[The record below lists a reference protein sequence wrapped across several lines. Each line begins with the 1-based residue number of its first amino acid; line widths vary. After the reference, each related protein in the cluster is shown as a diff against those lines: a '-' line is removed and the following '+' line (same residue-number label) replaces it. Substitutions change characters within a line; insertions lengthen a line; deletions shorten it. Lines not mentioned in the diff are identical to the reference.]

1 MITIKT
7 PEEIEI
13 LKEGG
18 KILASVLNNVSEKVK
33 TGVSAKELDDLAFKL
48 IKKAGGEPAF
58 LDYRPWGSKKNYPAS
73 LCVSVNSEIVH
84 GVPSEDKILKDG
96 DIVSLDLGLEY
107 KKLFTDMA
115 VTVGVGDVSSEA
127 QKILDTTKKSLEV
140 GIAEIKEG
148 NTFGDY
154 GFAVQNFAEKNGFN
168 VVKPLVGHGVG
179 YAVHEDPD
187 IPNWGKKGR
196 GPKFKEGMVLAL
208 EPMLCEGSGDV
219 ELDDD
224 EWTYKTKD
232 GLLSA
237 HFEHTI
243 VVEKGG
249 CRVLTRHL

>member
-1 MITIKT
+1 M
-7 PEEIEI
+7 
-13 LKEGG
+13 
-18 KILASVLNNVSEKVK
+18 
-33 TGVSAKELDDLAFKL
+33 
-48 IKKAGGEPAF
+48 
-58 LDYRPWGSKKNYPAS
+58 
-73 LCVSVNSEIVH
+73 
-84 GVPSEDKILKDG
+84 
-96 DIVSLDLGLEY
+96 
-107 KKLFTDMA
+107 
-115 VTVGVGDVSSEA
+115 
-127 QKILDTTKKSLEV
+127 
-140 GIAEIKEG
+140 
-148 NTFGDY
+148 
-154 GFAVQNFAEKNGFN
+154 
-168 VVKPLVGHGVG
+168 GHGVG